1 MMSSLSQP
9 VNLKNRIHSL
19 DLIRGF
25 AVLGILIMNITSFSQ
40 IDMAYMNPTIGA
52 GLEGYNQYFHGFN
65 YIFADTRFMSIF
77 SMLFGAGVV
86 LFTQR
91 IEAKGKRVAA
101 LHYKRMFWLLIFGLI
116 HAYFIW
122 AGDVLVAYAI
132 CGSLVFFF
140 RKKSIRTLFIMVVI
154 LFLIPISFNFMT
166 YYGMPKD
173 ALESTFA
180 FFYPSTEQIALQTKI
195 MQGSYMEQIPLRIE
209 SALGLQTLVFMIE
222 IFWRTSAMML
232 LGMILYRKGILSADK
247 STAYYK
253 KMIWWGFVP
262 GLILS
267 IIGLHQVYASEWSG
281 AYVMNIGANYKFVS
295 GLFMALGYIGLVIL
309 IYKKGIFKKLQNRL
323 QAVGR
328 MAFTNYIGM
337 SVICTLIFNG
347 HGLGLFGTF
356 DRLQQ
361 FLIVIG
367 VWVIMLIVSP
377 LVLKKYQFGPLE
389 SLWRK
394 LTYFSFK
401 NS

>member
-1 MMSSLSQP
+1 MSSLSQP
-9 VNLKNRIHSL
+9 INLKNRIHSL
-19 DLIRGF
+19 DLLRGF

-40 IDMAYMNPTIGA
+40 ISMAYMNPTIGA

-65 YIFADTRFMSIF
+65 FIFADTRFMSIF

-101 LHYKRMFWLLIFGLI
+101 LHYKRMFWLLLFGLI

-122 AGDVLVAYAI
+122 AGDILVAYAI

-140 RKKSIRTLFIMVVI
+140 RKKSIRTLFIMAII
-154 LFLIPISFNFMT
+154 LFLIPIIFNFMT
-166 YYGMPKD
+166 YYGMPAD
-173 ALESTFA
+173 ELESTFA
-180 FFYPSTEQIALQTKI
+180 FFNPSAEEIASQTQA
-195 MQGSYMEQIPLRIE
+195 MRGSYLEQMPLRVE
-209 SALGLQTLVFMIE
+209 EALGLQTLVFMLE
-222 IFWRTSAMML
+222 MFWRASAMML

-253 KMIWWGFVP
+253 KMMWVGFVP

-267 IIGLHQVYASEWSG
+267 SIGLGQVYASEWSG
-281 AYVMNIGANYKFVS
+281 AYVMNIGANYKFLS
-295 GLFMALGYIGLVIL
+295 GLFMALGYIGLVIW
-309 IYKKGIFKKLQNRL
+309 IYKKGIFKKFQNRL
-323 QAVGR
+323 QATGR
-328 MAFTNYIGM
+328 MAFTNYIGV

-347 HGLGLFGTF
+347 HGLGLFGTL

-361 FLIVIG
+361 FLIVIA
-367 VWVIMLIVSP
+367 VWIVILIISP
-377 LVLKKYQFGPLE
+377 LVLKNYRFGPLE
-389 SLWRK
+389 WLWRK
-394 LTYFSFK
+394 LTYFSFQ

>member
-1 MMSSLSQP
+1 MSSLSQP
-9 VNLKNRIHSL
+9 INLKNRIHSL

-40 IDMAYMNPTIGA
+40 INMAYMNPTIGA

-101 LHYKRMFWLLIFGLI
+101 LHYKRMFWLLLFGLI

-122 AGDVLVAYAI
+122 VGDVLVAYAI

-140 RKKSIRTLFIMVVI
+140 RKKSIRTLFIMAVI
-154 LFLIPISFNFMT
+154 LFLIPLSLNFMT
-166 YYGMPKD
+166 YYGMPEE

-180 FFYPSTEQIALQTKI
+180 FFYPSTEQIALETEI
-195 MQGSYMEQIPLRIE
+195 MQGSYLEQMPLRLE
-209 SALGLQTLVFMIE
+209 NALGLQTLVFMIE
-222 IFWRTSAMML
+222 TFWRTSAMML
-232 LGMILYRKGILSADK
+232 LGMILYRKGILSGDK

-253 KMIWWGFVP
+253 KMIWVGFVP

-267 IIGLHQVYASEWSG
+267 SIGLSQVYTSEWSG
-281 AYVMNIGANYKFVS
+281 AYVMNIGANSKFIS
-295 GLFMALGYIGLVIL
+295 GLFMALGYIGLVIW
-309 IYKKGIFKKLQNRL
+309 IYKKEIFKKLQNRL
-323 QAVGR
+323 QATGR

-337 SVICTLIFNG
+337 SIICTFIFNG

-361 FLIVIG
+361 FLIVIA
-367 VWVIMLIVSP
+367 VWVIMLIISP
-377 LVLKKYQFGPLE
+377 LVLKIHQFGPLE
-389 SLWRK
+389 WLWRK
-394 LTYFSFK
+394 LTYFSFQ

>member
-1 MMSSLSQP
+1 MPKLSQP
-9 VNLKNRIHSL
+9 IDLKNRIHSL
-19 DLIRGF
+19 DLLRGF

-40 IDMAYMNPTIGA
+40 IIMAYINPQIGA

-65 YIFADTRFMSIF
+65 FIFADTRFMSIF
-77 SMLFGAGVV
+77 SMLFGAGLV

-91 IEAKGKRVAA
+91 IEGKGKRVAA
-101 LHYKRMFWLLIFGLI
+101 LHFKRMFWLLLFGLI

-122 AGDVLVAYAI
+122 VGDILVAYAI

-140 RKKSIRTLFIMVVI
+140 RKKSIRTLFIMAVI
-154 LFLIPISFNFMT
+154 LFLVPISLNFMT

-180 FFYPSTEQIALQTKI
+180 FFYPSTEQIALETKI
-195 MQGSYMEQIPLRIE
+195 MQGSYLDQMPLRLENAI
-209 SALGLQTLVFMIE
+209 GLQTIVFMIE

-232 LGMILYRKGILSADK
+232 FGMILYRKGILSADK

-253 KMIWWGFVP
+253 KMIWVGFVP

-267 IIGLHQVYASEWSG
+267 IIGLDQLYASEWSG
-281 AYVMNIGANYKFVS
+281 AYVMNIGANYKFIS
-295 GLFMALGYIGLVIL
+295 GLFMALSYIGLLIW
-309 IYKKGIFKKLQNRL
+309 IYKKGIFKKLLNRL
-323 QAVGR
+323 QATGR

-361 FLIVIG
+361 FVIVIG
-367 VWVIMLIVSP
+367 IWVTMLIISP
-377 LVLKKYQFGPLE
+377 LVLKKFQYGPLE
-389 SLWRK
+389 WLWRK
-394 LTYFSFK
+394 LTYFPF
-401 NS
+401 N

>member
-1 MMSSLSQP
+1 MSSLSQP
-9 VNLKNRIHSL
+9 INLKNRIHSL

-40 IDMAYMNPTIGA
+40 ISMAYMNPTIDD

-65 YIFADTRFMSIF
+65 FIFADTRFMSIF

-101 LHYKRMFWLLIFGLI
+101 LHYKRMFWLLFFGLI

-122 AGDVLVAYAI
+122 VGDILVAYAI

-140 RKKSIRTLFIMVVI
+140 RKKSIRTLFIMAII
-154 LFLIPISFNFMT
+154 LFLIPIIFNFMT
-166 YYGMPKD
+166 FYGMPAD
-173 ALESTFA
+173 ELESTFA
-180 FFYPSTEQIALQTKI
+180 FFHPSTEEIASQTQA
-195 MQGSYMEQIPLRIE
+195 MRGSYLKQMPLRME
-209 SALGLQTLVFMIE
+209 EAMGLQTVVFMIE

-253 KMIWWGFVP
+253 KMIWVGFVP
-262 GLILS
+262 GLIIS
-267 IIGLHQVYASEWSG
+267 SIGLGQVYASEWSG
-281 AYVMNIGANYKFVS
+281 AYVMNIGANYKFLS
-295 GLFMALGYIGLVIL
+295 GLFMALGYIGLVIW
-309 IYKKGIFKKLQNRL
+309 IYKKGIFKKFQNRL
-323 QAVGR
+323 QATGR

-347 HGLGLFGTF
+347 HGLGLFGTL

-361 FLIVIG
+361 FLIVIA
-367 VWVIMLIVSP
+367 VWIVILIISP
-377 LVLKKYQFGPLE
+377 LVLKNYRFGPLE
-389 SLWRK
+389 WLWRK
-394 LTYFSFK
+394 LTYFSFQ